1 MKLDRVLLDGD
12 AFDSRCG
19 EKYKKYKGEAKW
31 LVRHDEYRIL
41 IEGSGDRRKD
51 TRKYD
56 VTIYNS
62 KLHTCKHCIVWRHF
76 FDRFKQRCCA
86 KTNVWYRICLLL
98 IHDKDNK
105 FSTTTNRRYVKA
117 DDKYSFA
124 LAYDMTEDGIMIYK
138 TFFIKD
144 NEHCV

>member
-12 AFDSRCG
+12 AFDTVCEGNCRQ
-19 EKYKKYKGEAKW
+19 YKGEAKW
-31 LVRHDEYRIL
+31 LVRHNEYRIL
-41 IEGSGDRRKD
+41 IEGNGSKRKD

-62 KLHTCKHCIVWRHF
+62 KLQTCKHCIIWRHF
-76 FDRFKQRCCA
+76 FDRFKQRCS
-86 KTNVWYRICLLL
+86 KTDVWYKICLLL
-98 IHDKDNK
+98 IRDEDNK
-105 FSTTTNRRYVKA
+105 FSTVTNRRYIKG
-117 DDKYSFA
+117 DDEYSFA
-124 LAYDMTEDGIMIYK
+124 LAYDMTKDGILIYK

>member
-12 AFDSRCG
+12 AFDTVCEGNCRQYEG
-19 EKYKKYKGEAKW
+19 GAKW
-31 LVRHDEYRIL
+31 LVRHNEYRIL

-62 KLHTCKHCIVWRHF
+62 KLHTCKHCIIWRHF
-76 FDRFKQRCCA
+76 FDRFKQRCS
-86 KTNVWYRICLLL
+86 KTDVWYRICLLL

-124 LAYDMTEDGIMIYK
+124 LAYDMTEDGILI
-138 TFFIKD
+138 
-144 NEHCV
+144 

>member
-1 MKLDRVLLDGD
+1 MIVSRILLDGD
-12 AFDSRCG
+12 LFDNTIGKSQVNQYREG
-19 EKYKKYKGEAKW
+19 TW
-31 LVRHDEYRIL
+31 LVRHNEYRIL
-41 IEGSGDRRKD
+41 IEGNGSKKKG

-62 KLHTCKHCIVWRHF
+62 KLHTCKHCIIWRHF
-76 FDRFKQRCCA
+76 FDRFKQRCS

-98 IHDKDNK
+98 IQDKNNK
-105 FSTTTNRRYVKA
+105 FSTATNRRYVKA

-124 LAYDMTEDGIMIYK
+124 LAYDMTEDGILVYK

>member
-1 MKLDRVLLDGD
+1 MKLSRILLDGD
-12 AFDSRCG
+12 LFDNTIGKSQVNQYREG
-19 EKYKKYKGEAKW
+19 TW
-31 LVRHDEYRIL
+31 LVRHNEYRIL
-41 IEGSGDRRKD
+41 IEGNGSKRKG

-62 KLHTCKHCIVWRHF
+62 KLHTCKHCIIWRHF
-76 FDRFKQRCCA
+76 FDRFKQRCS

-98 IHDKDNK
+98 IHDKNNK
-105 FSTTTNRRYVKA
+105 FSTATNRIYIKA
-117 DDKYSFA
+117 DDKCSFA
-124 LAYDMTEDGIMIYK
+124 LAYDMTEDGILVYK